1 MKIIYLILK
10 SKKKFSKGSKKVYPN
25 YIYCI
30 EYKEKILVKK
40 LRLQFVKLI
49 KI

>member
-10 SKKKFSKGSKKVYPN
+10 SKKKFSKGSKKVYP
-25 YIYCI
+25 YIYI

-40 LRLQFVKLI
+40 LRLQCVKLI

>member
-10 SKKKFSKGSKKVYPN
+10 SKKKFSKGSKKCIQI
-25 YIYCI
+25 IYI

-40 LRLQFVKLI
+40 LRLQCVKLI